1 MAAKTAPA
9 EMEEVPEMPSAKQ
22 QAWLENQMTQDQ
34 KDFFAENGELRPVAL
49 SGSYA
54 VDIMGCCARATLTL
68 AYLSFLRCQ
77 RCATLTLESCAQAI
91 F

>member
-49 SGSYA
+49 SS
-54 VDIMGCCARATLTL
+54 
-68 AYLSFLRCQ
+68 
-77 RCATLTLESCAQAI
+77 
-91 F
+91 